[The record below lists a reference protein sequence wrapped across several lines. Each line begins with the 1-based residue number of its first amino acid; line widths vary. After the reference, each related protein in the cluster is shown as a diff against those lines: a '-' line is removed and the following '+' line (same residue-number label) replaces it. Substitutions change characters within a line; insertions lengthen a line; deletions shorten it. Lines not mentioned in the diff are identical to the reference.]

1 MWILKGLYPKIVH
14 GGAIGADAV
23 GVLEKPG
30 NSTVET
36 GTRVLICPSVNWESN
51 RRGPKPNAFRILG
64 LLPEPGTMADIVT
77 IDGKE
82 VVPCPE
88 HLSTSE
94 AAALPLAG
102 LTAYR

>member
-1 MWILKGLYPKIVH
+1 MDFEGLYHKTVH

-23 GVLEKPG
+23 GVLEEPG
-30 NSTVET
+30 NSTVKT
-36 GTRVLICPSVNWESN
+36 GTCVLVCPNVNWESN

-64 LLPEPGTMADIVT
+64 LLPDPGTLTDTLT
-77 IDGKE
+77 IDSNE
-82 VVPCPE
+82 VVVCPE
-88 HLSTSE
+88 HLSANE